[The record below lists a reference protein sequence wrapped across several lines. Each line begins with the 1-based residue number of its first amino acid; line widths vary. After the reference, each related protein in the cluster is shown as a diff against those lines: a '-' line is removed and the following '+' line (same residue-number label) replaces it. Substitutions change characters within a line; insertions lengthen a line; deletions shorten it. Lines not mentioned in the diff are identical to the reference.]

1 MRHDFLSSLQSCFL
15 ISIDKQTRVRS
26 YSATLIDNIF
36 VNTPDN
42 ITECGKII
50 SDISDHFSQ
59 FCILKSARDK
69 TKTRNLKMRD
79 FSNFSRDGFN
89 DDLVNDSRDVNSVFS
104 TFYNKFIKL
113 INKHAP
119 MKTISKRKAK
129 LLSKPWITK
138 GLRISVEI
146 KNKLYASGDMIQYKV
161 YRNKLCSLIR
171 LSKQKYYTKFFDDS
185 LNNMKKTWQGIND
198 IPSPN

>member
-1 MRHDFLSSLQSCFL
+1 
-15 ISIDKQTRVRS
+15 
-26 YSATLIDNIF
+26 
-36 VNTPDN
+36 
-42 ITECGKII
+42 
-50 SDISDHFSQ
+50 
-59 FCILKSARDK
+59 
-69 TKTRNLKMRD
+69 MRD
-79 FSNFSRDGFN
+79 FSNFSSDGFN
-89 DDLVNDSRDVNSVFS
+89 DEIVNDSRDVNSVFS
-104 TFYNKFIKL
+104 TFYNKFNKL

-129 LLSKPWITK
+129 LLSKPWITR

-161 YRNKLCSLIR
+161 YRNKFCFLIR

-185 LNNMKKTWQGIND
+185 LNNMEKTWQGIND